1 MKMSLNGEWKARIA
15 DDHVRRSG
23 VGLEVDDSSWPVLT
37 VPGHWRSSPDF
48 AETNGP
54 ILYRRHFNAPVPT
67 ANERRWIRFDGIYYQ
82 GDAWLD
88 GAYLGDPEGYFVE
101 HCFDVTGL
109 CKLAN
114 DHVLAVE
121 VASPK
126 SSDRKSKRNVTG
138 IFDQSDFLD
147 PQWNMGGL
155 WRSVEMF
162 TTGPV
167 RLGAL
172 RVLCRD
178 ANETR
183 AHVRLRATLDSTS
196 SRTALVR
203 TFVDGNLV
211 RSNEHS
217 LALGSNAID
226 WDIDIDNPRLWW
238 PWQLG
243 APAMTD
249 IKVEVLVDGELS
261 DVAERRTGLREVA
274 HDNWTFTVNGERL
287 YTRGIAVAPTSLH
300 LADCTSEQVE
310 NDVALAR
317 DLGMNLLRPLAHV
330 ARPEFYEAADRLG
343 MLVWQDMPLHGTYAR
358 SVRRQAVEQAKAMV
372 DQLSHHPSI
381 ALWCAHNQPTLPDPL
396 HQQVPTWTRSVLD
409 AWVRKA
415 LSDAD
420 DSRPI
425 TAHSGVLPHFPKLDG
440 TDMNASFGWRHGAY
454 RDIDAL
460 AMRLPKLTRFVS
472 GFGAQSAPLEP
483 DFIDVHAWPNLDW
496 DQLSERFGMQRDAFQ
511 RFVPSSEFANYATW
525 AQATQQYQAEL
536 LKHHIESLRRLKY
549 SPNGGFCFLMLADA
563 QPCIGYGIYDYG
575 RNAKTAVEVVRAAC
589 REVIVTASVPQS
601 HPTGHEITS
610 DIHVVSDLPDGIR
623 NAVVTAALEW
633 PGGTRTWAWQGDIE
647 ADTCAKVGSIAL
659 VLSAPGAARLTLK
672 INATDLEET
681 NQYDFVIA

>member
-1 MKMSLNGEWKARIA
+1 MSLNGEWKARVA
-15 DDHVRRSG
+15 DDHLRRSG
-23 VGLEVDDSSWPVLT
+23 VGLEVDDASWPVLN
-37 VPGHWRSSPDF
+37 VPGHWRTSDDF
-48 AETNGP
+48 ADTNGP
-54 ILYRRHFNAPVPT
+54 VLYRRHFNAPVPNP
-67 ANERRWIRFDGIYYQ
+67 NERRWIRFDGIYYQ

-88 GAYLGDPEGYFVE
+88 GAYLGDPEGYFIE

-109 CKLAN
+109 CKLAT

-147 PQWNMGGL
+147 PKWNMGGL

-167 RLGAL
+167 RIGAL

-178 ANETR
+178 ANDSR
-183 AHVRLRATLDSTS
+183 AHVRLRATLDSS
-196 SRTALVR
+196 ASQTALVR
-203 TFVDGNLV
+203 TFVDGSLM
-211 RSNEHS
+211 RADEHA
-217 LALGSNAID
+217 LALGANAID

-243 APAMTD
+243 RPEMTD
-249 IKVEVLVDGELS
+249 IRVEVLVGGEVS
-261 DVAERRTGLREVA
+261 DLAERRTGLREVA
-274 HDNWTFTVNGERL
+274 HDNWTFTVNGERM
-287 YTRGIAVAPTSLH
+287 YTRGIAVAPTSLR
-300 LADCTSEQVE
+300 LADCSAEEVE
-310 NDVALAR
+310 RDVQLAR

-330 ARPEFYEAADRLG
+330 ARPEFYVAADRLG
-343 MLVWQDMPLHGTYAR
+343 MLVWQDLPLHGTYAR
-358 SVRRQAVEQAKAMV
+358 SVRRQAVDQAKAMV
-372 DQLSHHPSI
+372 EQLSHHPSI

-483 DFIDVHAWPNLDW
+483 DFIDTHAWPALDW
-496 DQLSERFGMQRDAFQ
+496 DALSERFGMQRDAFE
-511 RFVPSSEFANYATW
+511 RFVPASEYANFAAW
-525 AQATQQYQAEL
+525 AQATQRYQADL

-563 QPCIGYGIYDYG
+563 QPCIGYGLYDHM
-575 RNAKTAVEVVRAAC
+575 RRPKAAVEVVRAAC
-589 REVIVTASVPQS
+589 RDVIVTASVPAA
-601 HPTGHEITS
+601 HTVGHEFTCNV
-610 DIHVVSDLPDGIR
+610 HVVSDLTRAIR
-623 NAVVTAALEW
+623 NAVVTATLDW
-633 PGGTRTWAWQGDIE
+633 QGGSRKWAWQGDI
-647 ADTCAKVGSIAL
+647 DPDSCAKVGSIAI
-659 VLSAPGAARLTLK
+659 VLSVAGAATLSLN
-672 INATDLEET
+672 IEAEGLNESNRYA
-681 NQYDFVIA
+681 FSVA